1 MKNFIIFPFLLAFFP
16 SWIIISK
23 NFEQLIFQDI
33 LISLAIIAM
42 SVIVWVVITKIIKN
56 GNKAALIT
64 GVGVGFFFYFGY
76 VQDALKGIIIFGVQI
91 DRTSITVTASI
102 IIFIIST
109 IYFIRS
115 RNNFEAAIKIANTFA
130 IILILFTLV
139 QFVMPDALAEKPNVY
154 HIILDEYTD
163 NEILMKKLNYDNEKF
178 LKFLNKNGFYIPNKS
193 FSTWE
198 HTVDEF
204 GSILNMEYQ
213 QIKTGTVI
221 DPHHLKGSKKA
232 IFSWNY
238 ELVNDNKVMSI
249 FSDQNYSIIEINSM
263 SRWKDYSYVD
273 TKLCYGGLLNINSEF
288 LDHVLAKS
296 IIRYFLEIHHN
307 DTRGD
312 VIRCASNELNE
323 IASQNSGP
331 KYVFAHIIAPHLPFL
346 FGPNGENVMPDNRK
360 ISGLQSY
367 EDPQGYVNQLI
378 YVTNQ
383 VSVVIKNIVKND
395 PDAIIILQG
404 DTGTFTGIDD
414 IAKREV
420 KDVYQSHSIL
430 YAVRIPDV
438 DNLESMIPVNTYR
451 IIFNNYFNMNYEYLE
466 QRIFTI
472 FEDRVW
478 VEVTEKFHKYRFD

>member
-1 MKNFIIFPFLLAFFP
+1 
-16 SWIIISK
+16 
-23 NFEQLIFQDI
+23 
-33 LISLAIIAM
+33 
-42 SVIVWVVITKIIKN
+42 
-56 GNKAALIT
+56 
-64 GVGVGFFFYFGY
+64 
-76 VQDALKGIIIFGVQI
+76 
-91 DRTSITVTASI
+91 
-102 IIFIIST
+102 
-109 IYFIRS
+109 
-115 RNNFEAAIKIANTFA
+115 
-130 IILILFTLV
+130 
-139 QFVMPDALAEKPNVY
+139 
-154 HIILDEYTD
+154 
-163 NEILMKKLNYDNEKF
+163 MKKFNYDNEKF

-198 HTVDEF
+198 HTVDELA
-204 GSILNMEYQ
+204 SILNMEYQ
-213 QIKTGTVI
+213 QIKTGAAI
-221 DPHHLKGSKKA
+221 KPHPLKDPRKA
-232 IFSWNY
+232 LFDFNY

-263 SRWKDYSYVD
+263 SRWKNFSYVD
-273 TKLCYGGLLNINSEF
+273 TKLCYGGLLNIYSEF

-296 IIRYFLEIHHN
+296 IIRYFLEIHNN
-307 DTRGD
+307 DTRRD
-312 VIRCASNELNE
+312 VVRCAFNELNE
-323 IASQNSGP
+323 IASQSSGP
-331 KYVFAHIIAPHLPFL
+331 KYVFSHIMVPHPPFL
-346 FGPNGENVMPDNRK
+346 FGPNGENVIPNNRK

-395 PDAIIILQG
+395 PNAIIILQG

-414 IAKREV
+414 VAKRKV

-438 DNLESMIPVNTYR
+438 DNLESVIPVNTYR

-478 VEVTEKFHKYRFD
+478 VEVTEKFYKYRFD